1 MLRFKVL
8 CCLLFIILSSRA
20 QTHHALSG
28 SSYAGSLG
36 VHQNPASSL
45 SSKDTFDIT
54 IASFQLNNYSNLL
67 KFGYAPL
74 LKKNPTLTLEP
85 SVGDYKRSLN
95 TNLRVNLLNTKYK
108 FNEKNAAGFGINLRS
123 VTNIYTGHYNLTDSV
138 ADLFEFLGQNTGS
151 LPFRADAASSNWLEY
166 YANFSHTLVD
176 TRKYILNVGGNVKL
190 NKGLLGLEA
199 SLSNLQYQKSVF
211 LGAEVYEAK
220 NADFEY
226 GFSSTVASWD
236 NTLRLRENLRSLM
249 KETKSG
255 ASIDLGAELLIKNE
269 STSDW
274 FYEGLDYDYTWKIGV
289 ALLDLGYARYHYY
302 PESVATSGIKENITP
317 DILFDK
323 FLGTF
328 NNIASLNDTLATI
341 VSNYNKLTGNFLVY
355 HPSRLLFNIDR
366 KLTRSIYVNAAMS
379 MPFSFVQRANHTIV
393 NDIGY
398 LTLTPRVENAIVG
411 LYFPIIFTTTTQLKL
426 GAAMRVGPLVFGMNN
441 WKIFN
446 NNTDLHN
453 QSGYL
458 SFIFRFR
465 IKEKKPNYN
474 FLLSPRKLL

>member
-1 MLRFKVL
+1 MLFM
-8 CCLLFIILSSRA
+8 ILVSRA
-20 QTHHALSG
+20 QIHHALNG
-28 SSYAGSLG
+28 SVYAGSLG

-54 IASFQLNNYSNLL
+54 IASIQLNNYSNLL

-85 SVGDYKRSLN
+85 SVGDYKRTLN
-95 TNLRVNLLNTKYK
+95 TNLRINLLNTKYK
-108 FNEKNAAGFGINLRS
+108 FNEKNAIGFGINLRS
-123 VTNIYTGHYNLTDSV
+123 VVDINTGHYNLTDSV
-138 ADLFEFLGQNTGS
+138 TDLFEFLRQNTGS

-166 YANFSHTLVD
+166 YANFSHTLLD

-190 NKGLLGLEA
+190 NKGLLGLDA
-199 SLSNLQYQKSVF
+199 ALSNLDYQKSVF

-226 GFSSTVASWD
+226 GFSSTVAGWD
-236 NTLRLRENLRSLM
+236 NTLRLRENVRSLM
-249 KETKSG
+249 KETKNG

-274 FYEGLDYDYTWKIGV
+274 FYEGLEYDYSWKVGI

-302 PESVATSGIKENITP
+302 PESVVTSGMKENLTP

-323 FLGTF
+323 FFGAF
-328 NNIASLNDTLATI
+328 NNIAAFNDTLETI
-341 VSNYNKLTGNFLVY
+341 VSNYRKLTGNFLIY

-366 KLTRSIYVNAAMS
+366 KLTHSIYVNAALS
-379 MPFSFVQRANHTIV
+379 LPFSFVQRANHNVV

-398 LTLTPRVENAIVG
+398 LTLTPRVESELVG
-411 LYFPIIFTTTTQLKL
+411 LYLPVTFTTTTKWKL
-426 GAAMRVGPLVFGMNN
+426 GAAIRVGPLVFGMNN
-441 WKIFN
+441 WNIFN
-446 NNTDLHN
+446 NNTDLQN

-458 SFIFRFR
+458 SFIFRFKK
-465 IKEKKPNYN
+465 KEKKPNYN

>member
-1 MLRFKVL
+1 
-8 CCLLFIILSSRA
+8 
-20 QTHHALSG
+20 LSG

-211 LGAEVYEAK
+211 LGAEVYEVK
-220 NADFEY
+220 
-226 GFSSTVASWD
+226 
-236 NTLRLRENLRSLM
+236 
-249 KETKSG
+249 KC
-255 ASIDLGAELLIKNE
+255 
-269 STSDW
+269 
-274 FYEGLDYDYTWKIGV
+274 
-289 ALLDLGYARYHYY
+289 
-302 PESVATSGIKENITP
+302 
-317 DILFDK
+317 
-323 FLGTF
+323 
-328 NNIASLNDTLATI
+328 
-341 VSNYNKLTGNFLVY
+341 
-355 HPSRLLFNIDR
+355 
-366 KLTRSIYVNAAMS
+366 
-379 MPFSFVQRANHTIV
+379 
-393 NDIGY
+393 
-398 LTLTPRVENAIVG
+398 
-411 LYFPIIFTTTTQLKL
+411 
-426 GAAMRVGPLVFGMNN
+426 
-441 WKIFN
+441 
-446 NNTDLHN
+446 
-453 QSGYL
+453 
-458 SFIFRFR
+458 RF
-465 IKEKKPNYN
+465 
-474 FLLSPRKLL
+474 